1 MSVGEVLWQLL
12 QAREHTDRARAMI
25 KSALE
30 EVNRADALVRES
42 SRGLSDQ
49 TLVGMVDRTRQ
60 QLTGAGQ
67 STAATTSKIDE
78 TIARLGGQGN
88 W

>member
-1 MSVGEVLWQLL
+1 MSVGEVLRQLM

-30 EVNRADALVRES
+30 EINRADTLVRES
-42 SRGLSDQ
+42 SRGMSDQ
-49 TLVGMVDRTRQ
+49 VLVGMVDRTRQ

-67 STAATTSKIDE
+67 STAATNLKIDE
-78 TIARLGGQGN
+78 TIARLGGRGN